1 MRALRRPERYLFP
14 CLILLFLIV
23 SCRSQGIDDEDTNG
37 VNEVLSFE
45 HVTVDSNNP
54 PNPYCKTVGD
64 INGDNYPDILAASA
78 SGDTTGLFWY
88 EYPAWT
94 KYKIAGGSFTT
105 DMQVG
110 DIDNDGD
117 YDAIIPRGT
126 STGSTV
132 WWYENPRPGASPGS
146 ELWTGHKIADAGA
159 HDLEVADLNK
169 DGKLDVVVRLGDVTV
184 LLQQSPDSWLK
195 ITLDAGARSGLAL
208 VDLDKDNRADIVLDG
223 YLLKAPQNFSQDNWQ
238 KYTFASSWEGIDVG
252 VTPADLNNDGRMD
265 IILAPAESKG
275 SLKWYELIGDPTNP
289 ADWTEHLVDSNI
301 SYVHTFKVA
310 DMDLDGNL
318 DIVIAEMHQ
327 SEKQRVMI
335 YLNQG
340 GATSWKSQVIATTGS
355 HNIRVADIDDDGDM
369 DIVGANWNNDSPT
382 GGAIE
387 LWRNQ
392 LREN

>member
-1 MRALRRPERYLFP
+1 MIALRRPQLYPSLGLI
-14 CLILLFLIV
+14 LILLII
-23 SCRSQGIDDEDTNG
+23 SCRSQEIDEGVSNSVDEIP
-37 VNEVLSFE
+37 FE
-45 HVTVDSNNP
+45 HITVDSNNP

-78 SGDTTGLFWY
+78 AGDTTGLFWY

-94 KYKIAGGSFTT
+94 KHKISSGSFTT

-117 YDAIIPRGT
+117 FDAIIPRGK
-126 STGSTV
+126 STGSTI
-132 WWYENPRPGASPGS
+132 WWYENPRPGSSPANS
-146 ELWTGHKIADAGA
+146 LWIGHKIANAEA

-169 DGKLDVVVRLGDVTV
+169 DGKLDVVVRLGGVTV
-184 LLQQSPDSWLK
+184 LLQQSPESW
-195 ITLDAGARSGLAL
+195 IEIPLDAGARSGLAL
-208 VDLDKDNRADIVLDG
+208 ADLDEDNRIDIILDG
-223 YLLKAPQNFSQDNWQ
+223 FWLKAPADLVQDSWQ
-238 KYTFASSWEGIDVG
+238 KFTFASSWIGTEVG
-252 VTPADLNNDGRMD
+252 VTPADLNKDGRMD
-265 IILAPAESKG
+265 ILIAPAESNG
-275 SLKWYELIGDPTNP
+275 SLVWYELLGDPKN
-289 ADWTEHLVDSNI
+289 ADDWEEHIIDSTV

-310 DMDLDGNL
+310 DMDLDGDT

-327 SEKQRVMI
+327 SATRRIMI

-340 GATSWKSQVIATTGS
+340 SAANWKRQVIATTGS
-355 HNIRVADIDDDGDM
+355 HNIRVADIDNDGDM

-392 LREN
+392 LRSN